1 MKLWQIAKDVN
12 EDIEKLKK
20 QQVKLLWEQNEI

>member
-1 MKLWQIAKDVN
+1 MKMWQIAKDVN

-20 QQVKLLWEQNEI
+20 QQVKLWWEQNEI